1 MGGTLTK
8 TIWQYSEPL
17 SEETMAFLRG
27 IALDYN
33 KVKNHTYK
41 RYAGIKSLG
50 RLTPAY
56 DIMGEMRHSG
66 IRTQLG
72 LPSAYFDP
80 AIIDAVADIKGM
92 WGMLKKKIGIL
103 ITANENLSS
112 EDRMYLRTILRLDK
126 VYAAVLCHETF
137 ELPRNAKGLDI
148 DTERLNSLLCRL
160 TRKYLA
166 RPNTDSADYFSIA
179 PCGYTYRNGMICIAS
194 RIPGKRIALPLKD
207 DHICTRQIRLC
218 IRKDYA
224 ALALPTE
231 TRIRKHADYENT
243 IYIHIGYRDMLT
255 LSNGNVY
262 GQSLGSMTSAETQR
276 LMEKNSARASM
287 HTAHRRSSADGDR
300 EKADL
305 IKRCNLGTEKYRRNK
320 EKQRA
325 KTETFINTEI
335 NRMLAAEKPAKIVI
349 TRPVTVNKTK
359 LPSRSANRNLTR
371 SFNGYIR
378 ERLSYKCRLNAIELV
393 EISSKGTGN
402 ICSLCGAEG
411 RRMPDGF
418 YCPDC
423 GFAAAISLNGAKNI
437 ENNYIAT
444 KG

>member
-17 SEETMAFLRG
+17 PEETMAFLRG

-126 VYAAVLCHETF
+126 VYAAVLCHETY

-166 RPNTDSADYFSIA
+166 KPNTDSADYFSIA

-243 IYIHIGYRDMLT
+243 IYIHIGYRDKRQCLWT
-255 LSNGNVY
+255 VT
-262 GQSLGSMTSAETQR
+262 GQHDIGRDT
-276 LMEKNSARASM
+276 AS
-287 HTAHRRSSADGDR
+287 DG
-300 EKADL
+300 K
-305 IKRCNLGTEKYRRNK
+305 
-320 EKQRA
+320 KQRA
-325 KTETFINTEI
+325 CQYAHGAPEKQCRWRTGKSRPDKTMQPWHREI
-335 NRMLAAEKPAKIVI
+335 
-349 TRPVTVNKTK
+349 
-359 LPSRSANRNLTR
+359 
-371 SFNGYIR
+371 
-378 ERLSYKCRLNAIELV
+378 
-393 EISSKGTGN
+393 
-402 ICSLCGAEG
+402 
-411 RRMPDGF
+411 
-418 YCPDC
+418 
-423 GFAAAISLNGAKNI
+423 
-437 ENNYIAT
+437 
-444 KG
+444 